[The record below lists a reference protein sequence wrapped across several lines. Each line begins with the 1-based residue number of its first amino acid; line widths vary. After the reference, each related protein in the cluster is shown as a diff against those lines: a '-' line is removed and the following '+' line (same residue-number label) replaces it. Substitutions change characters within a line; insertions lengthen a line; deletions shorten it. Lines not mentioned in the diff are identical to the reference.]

1 MVRSM
6 TGYGRD
12 VVHIG
17 KTTVTVEIKSVNH
30 RFLDFNIKIP
40 HTLLFLEEKIK
51 EIVRSFFNRGRIEL
65 YISVDGEGFA
75 QNILETDWK
84 LLDQYM
90 GQLQQV
96 KERYQLT
103 GEIPMSTLL
112 SIPELFSVRQTAEQS
127 ELELDMVIKSIEAAC
142 VQVKQMRENEG
153 EKLLTDIVARMNIIR
168 ELVSSLKTR
177 REHVID
183 EYRERISARIEDHLD
198 GAMDIDKSRLYQE
211 IALLAEKGDITEE
224 ITRLGSHIDQF
235 FTTIEKDGQVGRRL
249 DFILQE
255 MHRETNTIGSKSTDP
270 KISEWVVSIKSELEK
285 MKEQVQNIE

>member
-40 HTLLFLEEKIK
+40 HTLLLLEEKIK